1 MMTTNTTST
10 NEFAVRIKTLL
21 SESTAAWHKI
31 AIVLAD
37 AEEQFGYTS
46 DRFKA
51 LVKEVAFS
59 KATASKL
66 IQIARDKRIE
76 ANASLFD
83 TCNAW
88 TVLYEITTLNAE
100 QFDRLVETIECAAVS
115 FEGDKGK
122 KVLTVATVRAIKNA
136 DNKKDANP
144 YRSAFTI
151 SIDVDAL
158 RTKEFDFENYE
169 ELMQHVRAIAN
180 EISFVKIEKS
190 DIYEKQSDFYF
201 RKMASAYDAVKYDYF
216 KKVLQ
221 DCQKNGAE
229 WKAYRSKKK
238 AGVKNLKR
246 PPLGVYSDFAEA
258 KAHYLEN
265 PDTFFITMGADIPDP
280 NDVAREASNLLE
292 KKNRRFLDRL
302 RSRPEMPTSEE
313 VFDALDQGN
322 FDEVRNQIQDIREL
336 QEKSSMRSRLKKL
349 QESKI
354 AA

>member
-1 MMTTNTTST
+1 MTINTTST

-21 SESTAAWHKI
+21 SEATAAWRKI

-37 AEEQFGYTS
+37 AEDQFGYTS

-51 LVKEVAFS
+51 LLKEVAFS

-88 TVLYEITTLNAE
+88 TVLYEITTLDAE
-100 QFDRLVETIECAAVS
+100 QFDRLVETIECADLS
-115 FEGDKGK
+115 FEDGEKGK
-122 KVLTVATVRAIKNA
+122 KVLTVATVRGI
-136 DNKKDANP
+136 KKDQTKSDPNP
-144 YRSAFTI
+144 YRPAFTI

-180 EISFVKIEKS
+180 EIAFVKIDKTH
-190 DIYEKQSDFYF
+190 IYEKQNDFYL
-201 RKMASAYDAVKYDYF
+201 RKMQSEYDAVKYNYF
-216 KKVLQ
+216 KKVLKDYQ
-221 DCQKNGAE
+221 NNSAE

-238 AGVKNLKR
+238 GKVKNLKR
-246 PPLGVYSDFAEA
+246 PPLGVYSDFADA
-258 KAHYLEN
+258 KANYLED
-265 PDTFFITMGADIPDP
+265 PDAFFISMGADIPNP

-292 KKNRRFLDRL
+292 RKNRRFLDRL

-313 VFDALDQGN
+313 VFDALDQDN
-322 FDEVRNQIQDIREL
+322 FEDVRDQIQDIRE
-336 QEKSSMRSRLKKL
+336 QTSMRFRLNKVADA
-349 QESKI
+349 KI

>member
-1 MMTTNTTST
+1 MMTTNTTSN

-21 SESTAAWHKI
+21 SESTAAWRKI
-31 AIVLAD
+31 AVVLAD
-37 AEEQFGYTS
+37 AEDQFGYTS

-51 LVKEVAFS
+51 LLKEVAFS

-88 TVLYEITTLNAE
+88 TVLYEITTLDAE
-100 QFDRLVETIECAAVS
+100 QFDRLVETIECANIS
-115 FEGDKGK
+115 FEDSDKGK

-136 DNKKDANP
+136 DNKKETNP
-144 YRSAFTI
+144 YRPAFTI

-180 EISFVKIEKS
+180 EIAFVKIEKT
-190 DIYEKQSDFYF
+190 DVYEKQSDFYL
-201 RKMASAYDAVKYDYF
+201 RKMQSAYDAVKYNYF
-216 KKVLQ
+216 KKVLK
-221 DCQKNGAE
+221 DCQDNGAE
-229 WKAYRSKKK
+229 WKSYRSKKK
-238 AGVKNLKR
+238 AKIANLKR
-246 PPLGVYSDFAEA
+246 PPLGVYSDFADA
-258 KAHYLEN
+258 KANYLED
-265 PDTFFITMGADIPDP
+265 PDAFFISMGADIPDP
-280 NDVAREASNLLE
+280 NDIAREANNLLE
-292 KKNRRFLDRL
+292 TKNRRYLDRL
-302 RSRPEMPTSEE
+302 RSRPENPTSHE

-322 FDEVRNQIQDIREL
+322 FEEVQDLILDIRE
-336 QEKSSMRSRLKKL
+336 QTSMRSRLNRL
-349 QESKI
+349 FEANV